1 MLGPEQS
8 HHGCWKPH
16 CALQETPLPLP
27 ARAPRPALPSTLPSC
42 LGTRPRTAPEQTG
55 WPMQL
60 PAQRMSP
67 WPGGAGLK
75 GAPPPIPRE
84 GLEHHGETC
93 WGCLCWAVIYSTP
106 SLCPAPRSPTNSC
119 FVQELRHLQQADT
132 FPTRVVNPGTRQRLC
147 WSLASAQFCSARAT
161 KWLQGC

>member
-1 MLGPEQS
+1 MAAGSHTALCRKHHFLCRPERRV
-8 HHGCWKPH
+8 
-16 CALQETPLPLP
+16 LPCPAPSLP
-27 ARAPRPALPSTLPSC
+27 AWAPGPGRLQSRQGGQCSFQ
-42 LGTRPRTAPEQTG
+42 PRECPPDQGEQD
-55 WPMQL
+55 L
-60 PAQRMSP
+60 RVS
-67 WPGGAGLK
+67 
-75 GAPPPIPRE
+75 PPILRE

-147 WSLASAQFCSARAT
+147 WSLASAQLCSARAT